1 MGDTDDGRPWFEQ
14 CAPCSFFSQ
23 FGLGMQAALGMVAAS
38 SLLGNVGHCSGCQ
51 RMHGNAT

>member
-1 MGDTDDGRPWFEQ
+1 MGDADDGRPWFEQ